1 MNSTSI
7 VLSNE
12 ELSEISDLIVFG
24 KVTGQR
30 AAPKSI
36 VEEFADPKR
45 KGETVEATFIHHM
58 VLLSFQVDEYFK
70 GTGPKEITIA
80 TFDKHPVHLKIEQ
93 SQLYILYLNQ
103 PRTKEDQEFF
113 ENAYYIGTVDQG
125 VWEVRGD
132 LAVQQFDGGKFARL
146 ADLRDGALPE
156 RNRIVAT
163 VKDYMRRVHVF
174 GKEVTLSS
182 DELTAISDAIVRGA
196 PVGEATAK
204 KNPEYPPG
212 YSEYHK
218 VQDAE
223 LLKGAKVFSFNV
235 EEYYKGEGLA
245 VINIFTDGSKGYPF
259 LDESA
264 SQILYLH
271 EIDDEIARAYYD
283 KAYVIVAAGQGIW
296 KVNDGKAVQQFGDG
310 ESVELSDLRN

>member
-1 MNSTSI
+1 MQCRENFTKYREIGSTYGSVTTHTSEDSNFTIEMNSTSI

-24 KVTGQR
+24 KVTDQR

-80 TFDKHPVHLKIEQ
+80 TFDSDKHPVHLKIEQ

-132 LAVQQFDGGKFARL
+132 LAVQQFGGGKFARL
-146 ADLRDGALPE
+146 ANSETLLCL
-156 RNRIVAT
+156 NAT
-163 VKDYMRRVHVF
+163 
-174 GKEVTLSS
+174 
-182 DELTAISDAIVRGA
+182 
-196 PVGEATAK
+196 
-204 KNPEYPPG
+204 
-212 YSEYHK
+212 
-218 VQDAE
+218 E
-223 LLKGAKVFSFNV
+223 LLR
-235 EEYYKGEGLA
+235 
-245 VINIFTDGSKGYPF
+245 
-259 LDESA
+259 
-264 SQILYLH
+264 Q
-271 EIDDEIARAYYD
+271 
-283 KAYVIVAAGQGIW
+283 
-296 KVNDGKAVQQFGDG
+296 
-310 ESVELSDLRN
+310 